1 MGSDG
6 LRCTARVS
14 HRRFHVGS
22 LAILTLVLVLVTP
35 TNSLA
40 SSKGTVSASDVSD
53 IAKCFKKKGLSVI
66 TRQKRLALQLSVGG
80 DDFLKAVQTEL
91 PSGNS
96 AEIFPTSSD
105 AKARKVRKA
114 AISLNVIKEQVI
126 TSGRFAIVFLS
137 SAPTKRDKKAVKA
150 CLD

>member
-1 MGSDG
+1 
-6 LRCTARVS
+6 
-14 HRRFHVGS
+14 
-22 LAILTLVLVLVTP
+22 LTVVLVLAAPSTSV
-35 TNSLA
+35 A
-40 SSKGTVSASDVSD
+40 SSARSVAASDVSD
-53 IAKCFKKKGLSVI
+53 LAKCFKKKGLDVV
-66 TRQKRLALQLSVGG
+66 TRQKSLPLQLSVGG
-80 DDFLKAVQTEL
+80 ADFLKAVQTDL

-96 AEIFPTSSD
+96 AQIFPTSSD
-105 AKARKVRKA
+105 AKARRVRKA